1 MNTPPHGRFLF
12 RYLAVLT
19 TVSVALIGLN
29 VLLGMQIP
37 FAVGFLIA
45 YVGALMVFVVW
56 HAYLTKGWWQSLLML
71 AASFLIAFTAEA
83 LGVNAGLIFG
93 PYHYTGALGIQV
105 FGVPL
110 LAALAWEPIVY
121 AAFSITDVLIPPLAR
136 RSGTWSDRLPWYV
149 LMSVVGALATTAWD
163 MMIDPI
169 AVSEGW
175 WVWENGGPYV
185 PHVENGVPISNFLG
199 WLGVAFLI
207 NFLYRILADTAP
219 PGQRSASLSL
229 HGPLMLYGSL
239 FLTASG
245 VALTVLRRSDVAL
258 VGLLTMGPF
267 LAIALANASL
277 AHRDATSPL
286 PGNWPGV
293 EDGRQPIKADHPTP

>member
-1 MNTPPHGRFLF
+1 MP
-12 RYLAVLT
+12 
-19 TVSVALIGLN
+19 
-29 VLLGMQIP
+29 IP

-56 HAYLTKGWWQSLLML
+56 HAYRTKGGWQTLLML
-71 AASFLIAFTAEA
+71 TASFLIAFTAEA

-93 PYHYTGALGIQV
+93 QYHYTEALGIHV
-105 FGVPL
+105 LGVPL

-121 AAFSITDVLIPPLAR
+121 AAFSITDILIPPQIQASR
-136 RSGTWSDRLPWYV
+136 TRWDRLPAYV
-149 LMSVVGALATTAWD
+149 LMSLVGALATTAWD

-175 WVWENGGPYV
+175 WVWENGGSYV
-185 PHVENGVPISNFLG
+185 PHLENGVPISNFLG
-199 WLGVAFLI
+199 WLGVAFVIHL
-207 NFLYRILADTAP
+207 LYRYLADTAP
-219 PGQRSASLSL
+219 PGPRSANLSL
-229 HGPLMLYGSL
+229 RGPLLLYASL

-267 LAIALANASL
+267 LAIALANGRL
-277 AHRDATSPL
+277 AHRSAPRPVLGT
-286 PGNWPGV
+286 WPSA
-293 EDGRQPIKADHPTP
+293 DDSRQTTKADHPTPWGN